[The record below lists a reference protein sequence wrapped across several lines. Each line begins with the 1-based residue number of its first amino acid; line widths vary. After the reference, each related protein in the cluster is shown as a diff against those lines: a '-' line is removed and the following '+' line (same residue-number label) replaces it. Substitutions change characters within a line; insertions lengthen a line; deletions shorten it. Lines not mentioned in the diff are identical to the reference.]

1 MTQVGDLLASR
12 YAIDRSIARGGMAD
26 VFVARD
32 QQLDR
37 RVAIKVLFP
46 EFARDPSFVERFR
59 REAQN
64 AAMLNH
70 ANIVSVYDYGQE
82 RGTYFIVMEYVEGE
96 SLRDILRSQGPLPPM
111 QAARLGSEIAAA
123 LDFAHRHG
131 VVHRDI
137 KPGNV
142 LLTPQGQV
150 KVADFG
156 IAANPTDAASGLTAT
171 GAVIGTATYFSPE
184 QAQGY
189 QVDGRTDVYALGV
202 VLYEMITGRPPFTA
216 ESPVAVAMKHVREEP
231 VPVSQ
236 LAPDVPPDLERIV
249 MTALA
254 KDLRVRYQAAAD
266 LRADLMRFG
275 RGRPL
280 QGAIAAPVAA
290 AAVAGDAATV
300 AGDAATVAAALP
312 EVQPEQIWTDENDRR
327 FAPVIATIIGLAL
340 LVGVIVYALAFLG
353 QSDGGTDNP
362 TAEVPNVVG
371 QAYDAAA
378 QQLEGIGFKVTRQDE
393 INDAPVD
400 QVVEQRP
407 EAGLLLEKG
416 RTVVLTVSA
425 RQVQLPNVV
434 GQQFDQASVAL
445 TKIGLTVNRMD
456 QESADQAPN
465 TVLAMSPTAGE
476 KVDKGTAVTLTVA
489 TEPPVD
495 VPDVRG
501 QDQVQAQTI
510 LQNAGFQVSVVPTPD
525 NAVPA
530 GKVINTDPAP
540 AAKVPKGT
548 TIAVQVSTGPQT
560 AAIPNVVG
568 QPAQIAATTLTGAGF
583 NVTVSGCTG
592 LKPVK
597 QQSPAGG
604 EAPVGT
610 NVTILC

>member
-12 YAIDRSIARGGMAD
+12 YAIGGSIARGGMAD
-26 VFVARD
+26 VFLAHD

-37 RVAIKVLFP
+37 PVAIKVLFP
-46 EFARDPSFVERFR
+46 EFARDPNFVERFR

-82 RGTYFIVMEYVEGE
+82 RGTYFIVMEYVEGQ
-96 SLRDILRSQGPLPPM
+96 SLRDILRSQGRMPAM
-111 QAARLGSEIAAA
+111 QAARIASEIAAA

-156 IAANPTDAASGLTAT
+156 IAANPTDATSGLTAT

-202 VLYEMITGRPPFTA
+202 VLYEMITGRPPFAA

-231 VPVSQ
+231 VPPSRLV
-236 LAPDVPPDLERIV
+236 ADVPPDLERIIL
-249 MTALA
+249 TALA
-254 KDLRVRYQAAAD
+254 KDTRVRYQSAAD

-280 QGAIAAPVAA
+280 AGAPAPVAPAPLA
-290 AAVAGDAATV
+290 A
-300 AGDAATVAAALP
+300 AATVAAP
-312 EVQPEQIWTDENDRR
+312 EIAPEEMWHDEERR
-327 FAPVIATIIGLAL
+327 RWGPIVATILGLTL
-340 LVGVIVYALAFLG
+340 LIGVIVYALAFLG
-353 QSDGGTDNP
+353 NSDEKASTP
-362 TAEVPNVVG
+362 TVEVPNVVG
-371 QAYDAAA
+371 QSYDASA
-378 QQLEGIGFKVTRQDE
+378 QQLQEAGFKVTRQDE

-400 QVVEQRP
+400 QVVNQRP

-425 RQVQLPNVV
+425 RQVALPNVV
-434 GQQFDQASVAL
+434 GQTFDQASASL
-445 TKIGLTVNRMD
+445 TKLGLSAQRVD
-456 QESADQAPN
+456 QESADRAPD
-465 TVLAMSPTAGE
+465 TVLAMSPTAE
-476 KVDKGTAVTLTVA
+476 TKVDKGTTVQLTVA
-489 TEPPVD
+489 VEPPID

-501 QDQVQAQTI
+501 QDQVQAQTV
-510 LQNAGFQVSVVPTPD
+510 LQNAGFSVSVVPTPD
-525 NAVPA
+525 ATVPA

-540 AAKVPKGT
+540 GAKAPKGT
-548 TIAVQVSTGPQT
+548 TISVSVSSGPQT
-560 AAIPNVVG
+560 ATIPSVVG
-568 QPAQIAATTLTGAGF
+568 QPAQAAANTLAGAGF
-583 NVTVSGCTG
+583 NVVVSGCTSG

-597 QQSPAGG
+597 TQTPAGG

-610 NVTILC
+610 TVTISC

>member
-1 MTQVGDLLASR
+1 MTQVADVLANR
-12 YAIDRSIARGGMAD
+12 YAIERSLARGGMAD
-26 VFVARD
+26 VFLARD

-37 RVAIKVLFP
+37 QVAVKVLFP

-64 AAMLNH
+64 AALLNH

-96 SLRDILRSQGPLPPM
+96 SLRDMLRGQGRLPAM
-111 QAARLGSEIAAA
+111 QAARIGSEIAAA

-184 QAQGY
+184 QAQGF

-202 VLYEMITGRPPFTA
+202 VLYEVITGRPPFTA

-231 VPVSQ
+231 VPPSRLVG
-236 LAPDVPPDLERIV
+236 DVPPDLERIIL
-249 MTALA
+249 TALA
-254 KDLRVRYQAAAD
+254 KDLRVRYQSAAD

-280 QGAIAAPVAA
+280 EGAASAVAAPPVAA
-290 AAVAGDAATV
+290 GAAT
-300 AGDAATVAAALP
+300 AAATVAA
-312 EVQPEQIWTDENDRR
+312 EVASGEIWDDHERR
-327 FAPVIATIIGLAL
+327 RVGPIIATTMGLAL
-340 LVGVIVYALAFLG
+340 LVGVIVYALFFLG
-353 QSDGGTDNP
+353 KSGTNQGSAP
-362 TAEVPNVVG
+362 TVEVPNVIG

-378 QQLEGIGFKVTRQDE
+378 QDLQDIGFKVTRQDE

-400 QVVEQRP
+400 QVVDQRP
-407 EAGLLLEKG
+407 EAGLLFEKG

-434 GQQFDQASVAL
+434 GKTFDDANAAL
-445 TKIGLTVNRMD
+445 SKVGVTVQRVD
-456 QESADQAPN
+456 QESPDQAAGN
-465 TVLAMSPTAGE
+465 VLAMAPVAGT
-476 KVDKGTAVTLTVA
+476 KVDKGTTVQLTVA
-489 TEPPVD
+489 TEPPIV

-501 QDQVQAQTI
+501 QDQVQAQTV

-525 NAVPA
+525 NTVPA

-540 AAKVPKGT
+540 GAKAPKGT
-548 TIAVQVSTGPQT
+548 TISVQVSQGPQT
-560 AAIPNVVG
+560 VTIPNIVG
-568 QPAQIAATTLTGAGF
+568 QPIEGAAGTLTGAGF
-583 NVTVSGCTG
+583 NVVVTGCTVG
-592 LKPVK
+592 EKVK
-597 QQSPAGG
+597 TQSPAGG
-604 EAPVGT
+604 DAPVGT
-610 NVTILC
+610 TVTIGC